1 MLAMR
6 ARQPAA
12 APYGREEDWEDS
24 PPGGPQH
31 PTYG

>member
-1 MLAMR
+1 MFLNNIR
-6 ARQPAA
+6 DL

-24 PPGGPQH
+24 PEGWPQK